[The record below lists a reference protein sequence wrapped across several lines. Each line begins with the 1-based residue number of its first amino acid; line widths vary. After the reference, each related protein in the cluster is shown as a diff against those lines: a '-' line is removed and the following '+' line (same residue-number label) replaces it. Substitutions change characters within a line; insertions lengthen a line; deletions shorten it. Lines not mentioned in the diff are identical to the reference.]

1 MEEGETEGANS
12 RKYMSGVLMHE
23 RKMVDFTSSKEVL
36 DEPTRFSNS
45 PIRRSMSTIV
55 CISDLLGR
63 VSSGSTTPEIPC
75 VFLIS
80 FEVTAKSRTAPTSFA
95 LPSFPFLI
103 LSSLL
108 RTSTSPLISSPGSTF
123 SSSRSF
129 CINGFEGSANSVS
142 RAASSIWRSLRRC
155 DNGIVRVIPEGSFGD
170 DPRVGDGGY
179 SYCVRVRAMRL
190 IRKIT

>member
-1 MEEGETEGANS
+1 
-12 RKYMSGVLMHE
+12 MHE
-23 RKMVDFTSSKEVL
+23 RKLEVFTSSKDVL

-55 CISDLLGR
+55 RISDLLGMA
-63 VSSGSTTPEIPC
+63 SAASTTAEISC
-75 VFLIS
+75 VLLIS
-80 FEVTAKSRTAPTSFA
+80 LEVTPESRTTPTSFA

-129 CINGFEGSANSVS
+129 CINGFEGSANSFS
-142 RAASSIWRSLRRC
+142 RAASSIWRALRRC
-155 DNGIVRVIPEGSFGD
+155 DNGTVPVILEGSIGD

-179 SYCVRVRAMRL
+179 SYCVRVRAMKL
-190 IRKIT
+190 IRKINRIFSREN